1 MNTDYQK
8 RTPLSD
14 GEIVDMYFDRDE
26 NAISES
32 DFKYGKYLFSVSY
45 NIVQSRLDCE
55 ECVNDTYLG
64 AWNSIPP
71 ARPQS
76 LRAFLLTII
85 RRISVNRYHQNTKKK
100 YVPTNMTVSLSDL
113 EDFVAHDDGVESY
126 FDAKRLGEVLS
137 QFVRELP
144 ERRQYIFMSR
154 YFAADSIDDIAKE
167 LNLSKIMVKKELAAI
182 RALLRE
188 MLEKEG
194 YFV

>member
-1 MNTDYQK
+1 MNIDHQK

-14 GEIVDMYFDRDE
+14 SKIVDMYFDRDE
-26 NAISES
+26 NAIAES
-32 DFKYGKYLFSVSY
+32 HIKYGNYLFSVSY
-45 NIVQSRLDCE
+45 NILNNKLDCE

-76 LRAFLLTII
+76 LRAFLLTIL
-85 RRISVNRYHQNTKKK
+85 RRISINRYRANRKKSN
-100 YVPTNMTVSLSDL
+100 VPTNMTVSLSEL
-113 EDFVAHDDGVESY
+113 KDFIAHDDGVESY
-126 FDAKRLGEVLS
+126 FDAKRLGEVIS
-137 QFVRELP
+137 EFVRELP

-154 YFAADSIDDIAKE
+154 YFAADSVEDIAKV

-182 RALLRE
+182 REALKEKLK
-188 MLEKEG
+188 KEG